1 MKKFLLKTIL
11 IALLAWA
18 AQYVTVWF
26 AGPLVA
32 MLVNLIWKGE
42 SAQGFFSGFVGVGL
56 LWLLLATYSDMSTE
70 GILSAKMAQILPL
83 DGSRTALVFL
93 TGLIGGFAAGL
104 CGWTGSLA
112 RKLTD

>member
-11 IALLAWA
+11 IASLAWA
-18 AQYVTVWF
+18 AQYLTVWF

-56 LWLLLATYSDMSTE
+56 LWLLLATYSDVSTE

-83 DGSRTALVFL
+83 GGSRTALIFL
-93 TGLIGGFAAGL
+93 TGLVGGFAAGL

-112 RKLTD
+112 RKLAD

>member
-1 MKKFLLKTIL
+1 MKTFLLKTIL
-11 IALLAWA
+11 IAALAWG
-18 AQYVTVWF
+18 AQYLTVWY

-32 MLVNLIWKGE
+32 MLVNLIWKGG

-56 LWLLLATYSDMSTE
+56 LWLLLATYSDVSTD

-83 DGSRTALVFL
+83 GGSRTALIFL
-93 TGLIGGFAAGL
+93 TGIVGGFAAGL

-112 RKLTD
+112 RRLAD